1 MPSQTLAA
9 SPAETSGD
17 TLAIDFGTSNSAAAT
32 LVEGKVRRIA
42 IEADAE
48 TLPTAVFFP
57 AGRGAM
63 RIGSAAAQAL
73 IEGED
78 GRYMRALK
86 SVLGTQL
93 LHEKRLIGGR
103 ERTLSGIIT
112 EFLVAVRQRAEKTTG
127 QSFKR
132 ALSGRPVHFHSANAD
147 KDRQAET
154 DLRNCYLAA
163 GFDGVTFLAEP
174 EAAALASHG
183 LAGHGTGTADQIGL
197 IVDIGGGTSDF
208 SVFRSHGSNLEI
220 LANHGIRLGGTDF
233 DYAVSMAHA
242 MPSLGLGGELRRE
255 MGKGLIPVPRAPF
268 IDLATWAKIPFLY
281 TAKTRKMASDM
292 ARMAVAPD
300 KMARLAS
307 VLEMELGHELA
318 FAMERSKIAVNQTDQ
333 PVSVDMGFIENGLAQ
348 TITPQS
354 LSTVLS
360 DNRGQ
365 LGKAAA
371 TALQMAGV
379 QSTDIGSVILVGGSS
394 LMRFVTQEMRVLCPT
409 ADILRSQAFTAV
421 VDGLALATAR

>member
-1 MPSQTLAA
+1 MHS
-9 SPAETSGD
+9 D

-32 LVEGKVRRIA
+32 LIDGKVHRIA
-42 IEADAE
+42 IEEGGE

-57 AGRGAM
+57 ADRSGAM
-63 RIGSAAAQAL
+63 RIGTAAAQAL
-73 IEGED
+73 IDGDE

-112 EFLVAVRQRAEKTTG
+112 EFLSEVRQRAEKTSGRT
-127 QSFKR
+127 FRR
-132 ALSGRPVHFHSANAD
+132 ALSGRPVHFHSASAD
-147 KDRQAET
+147 KDKQAEI
-154 DLRNCYLAA
+154 DLHACYLAA
-163 GFDGVTFLAEP
+163 GFDDVTFLAEP
-174 EAAALASHG
+174 EAAALASHTIG
-183 LAGHGTGTADQIGL
+183 SSGSRPADQIGL

-208 SVFRSHGSNLEI
+208 SVFRSYGEKLEI

-281 TAKTRKMASDM
+281 TSKTRKMVSDM
-292 ARMAVAPD
+292 ARMAVD
-300 KMARLAS
+300 HEKIDRLAN

-318 FAMERSKIAVNQTDQ
+318 FAIERTKIAVNQSGQ
-333 PVSVDMGFIENGLAQ
+333 AVSIDMGFIEREMAQ

-354 LSTVLS
+354 LNAVLKNNQS
-360 DNRGQ
+360 E

-371 TALQMAGV
+371 TSLDMANV
-379 QSTDIGSVILVGGSS
+379 SASDVSRVILVGGSS
-394 LMRFVTQEMRVLCPT
+394 LMGFVSQEMSTLFPD

-421 VDGLALATAR
+421 VDGLAMATRRTSQA